1 MSPENQVTGEEIQ
14 PFTTIVSPHENRA
27 EADPQPIGGPGDP
40 RTIAPNALDTV
51 QYATETPMRQTPPT
65 NYSVATE
72 ETPPTDAELEPT
84 DAEQHEAVQPPLPPP
99 EEGEPVAFDALTPDA
114 PPTKVS
120 ERQAKVAATTPTRM
134 MAPAEEDD

>member
-27 EADPQPIGGPGDP
+27 EGDPQPIGGPGDP
-40 RTIAPNALDTV
+40 RTIGAFALNTAL
-51 QYATETPMRQTPPT
+51 YGTETPQQQTPPT
-65 NYSVATE
+65 NYTVVTE
-72 ETPPTDAELEPT
+72 ETPPTDPALEPA
-84 DAEQHEAVQPPLPPP
+84 DADETVVEPQPLP
-99 EEGEPVAFDALTPDA
+99 EDGEPVAFDALTPDA

-120 ERQAKVAATTPTRM
+120 DRQAKVAAATPARM